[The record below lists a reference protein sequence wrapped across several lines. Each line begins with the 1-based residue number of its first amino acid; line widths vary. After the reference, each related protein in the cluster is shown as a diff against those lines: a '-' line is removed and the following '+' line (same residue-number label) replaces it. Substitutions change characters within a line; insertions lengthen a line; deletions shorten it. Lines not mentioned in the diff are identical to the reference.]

1 MRSRIALFLRQLIE
15 FVQRRPALHAT
26 IRLVARP
33 LARRVARFARQNLN
47 VIYAKWLNRHFAI
60 SDADRAL
67 IRAEIAGW
75 HDPPLISVVMPAY
88 ETRPDLLRAAIGSV
102 VAQLYP
108 HWELCIADDA
118 SPSPHVAQ
126 ILAEVAAAEPRLR
139 WVRRDS
145 NGHISAASNS
155 ALALASGP
163 WVALMDHDDILHE
176 TALYRLA
183 REALAHPGA
192 EIVYS
197 DEDKIDAAGQPW
209 GPYFKP
215 DFDPDLLYGQNVISH
230 LGCYRRELLQRIG
243 GFRLGFEGSQDYD
256 LALRAVRAAGPQAV
270 RHIPAMLYHWRQG
283 GEGESF
289 SESQLQ
295 RCIDV
300 ARRSIAEALEAEGR
314 GDSVVENPLV
324 PVFNRVI
331 RHLPD
336 PAPLVSIIV
345 PTRDRHELLAPCVEG
360 ILRRTD
366 YPAIELIIVDND
378 SSDPET
384 LALFGR
390 LAADARVRILR
401 SPGPFNYSRLNNL
414 AAEAASGE
422 VLLLLNN
429 DTEVIEAGWLREM
442 VSQAIRPGIG
452 AVGAKL
458 LYPDDTIQHAGV
470 ILGIGW
476 PGGIAGH
483 AYPGA
488 PRTDPGAF
496 GHLGLVRSVAAVT
509 AACLAVRKSLYAQ
522 VGGLDEENLA
532 VAFNDVDFCLRL
544 MEAGYRNIWTPFAEL
559 YHKESAS
566 RGDDLVGRKA
576 ARFQAEVQYMR
587 SRWGRLLDQDPYWNP
602 SLSLLTQYRD
612 LAHAPRD
619 NALTPWRDAAPSP
632 GA

>member
-1 MRSRIALFLRQLIE
+1 MRLSIALFLRWLIE
-15 FVQRRPALHAT
+15 YVQRRPALHAT
-26 IRLVARP
+26 IRLLARP
-33 LARRVARFARQNLN
+33 LARRVARFARRNLEMM
-47 VIYAKWLNRHFAI
+47 YARWLTRYFAI
-60 SDADRAL
+60 SEADRAQ

-75 HDPPLISVVMPAY
+75 RDPPLISVVMPVY
-88 ETRPDLLRAAIGSV
+88 ETPPDLLRAAINSV
-102 VAQLYP
+102 IGQIYP

-118 SPSPHVAQ
+118 SPSPDIARLLGE
-126 ILAEVAAAEPRLR
+126 IAAVEPRLR

-145 NGHISAASNS
+145 NGHISAASNT
-155 ALALASGP
+155 ALALATGP

-176 TALYRLA
+176 TALYRVA
-183 REALAHPGA
+183 REALAHPKA
-192 EIVYS
+192 AIIYT
-197 DEDKIDAAGQPW
+197 DEDKIDGAGQPW

-215 DFDPDLLYGQNVISH
+215 DFDPDLLLGQNMISH
-230 LGCYRRELLQRIG
+230 LGCYRRDLLERIG

-256 LALRAVRAAGPQAV
+256 LALRAVSAAGPRAV
-270 RHIPAMLYHWRQG
+270 RHIPAVLYHWRQG
-283 GEGESF
+283 GADASF

-295 RCIDV
+295 RCIDA

-314 GDSVVENPLV
+314 GDRVVDNPLV
-324 PVFNRVI
+324 PVFNRVV
-331 RHLPD
+331 RNLPD

-378 SSDPET
+378 SSAPET
-384 LALFGR
+384 LALFDR
-390 LAADARVRILR
+390 LASDARVSILR

-414 AAEAASGE
+414 AAEAARGE

-429 DTEVIEAGWLREM
+429 DTEVIDPGWLREM

-458 LYPDDTIQHAGV
+458 LYPDDTVQHGGV

-476 PGGIAGH
+476 PGGVAGH

-488 PRTDPGAF
+488 PRHDPGAF

-509 AACLAVRKSLYAQ
+509 GACLAVRKALYAE
-522 VGGLDEENLA
+522 VGGLDEVHLA

-544 MEAGYRNIWTPFAEL
+544 MEAGYRNLWTPFAEL
-559 YHKESAS
+559 HHKESAS

-576 ARFQAEVQYMR
+576 ARFQAEVDYMR
-587 SRWGRLLDQDPYWNP
+587 TRWGRLLDHDPYWNP
-602 SLSLLTQYRD
+602 CLSLTTQHREP
-612 LAHAPRD
+612 AHAPRD
-619 NALTPWRDAAPSP
+619 NALTPWRAAAPSS
-632 GA
+632 GD